1 MGTRGVI
8 SSREEVPP
16 ACTCNSTL
24 DYRHWGLEPFP
35 VLSYGFISI
44 LFFSLSLSLSLFF
57 FSSFTTFHIQC
68 YFMNYFPVFNLL
80 FMHTNSMSVA
90 AMVPGMIRFRMNKT
104 MHARITVLLPCMLFQ
119 YPCYSSGI
127 FSALNH
133 VRCIQSR

>member
-44 LFFSLSLSLSLFF
+44 LFLSLSLSFF
-57 FSSFTTFHIQC
+57 FLH
-68 YFMNYFPVFNLL
+68 LL
-80 FMHTNSMSVA
+80 HFISNAT
-90 AMVPGMIRFRMNKT
+90 
-104 MHARITVLLPCMLFQ
+104 L
-119 YPCYSSGI
+119 
-127 FSALNH
+127 
-133 VRCIQSR
+133 